1 MLFRSSLS
9 VPPLPIP
16 SLNPRRLVTFST
28 ALEEGVLKCQG
39 QLVDVLQEDTAHW
52 EGADAVPGAS
62 PER

>member
-1 MLFRSSLS
+1 MCSSD
-9 VPPLPIP
+9 
-16 SLNPRRLVTFST
+16 LVTFST